1 MNYTGN
7 QKLFYDSVMES
18 IAEDK
23 SISRLRKFVLR
34 RRMMRPRFVQLAM
47 EEYQADLQWE
57 DPDQPVAIDWENL
70 DWEKLLNILLVL
82 LKLFA

>member
-57 DPDQPVAIDWENL
+57 DPDQPVAIDWESI